1 MGDSP
6 EENKVSNKYRNA
18 SHFRLTSSKPK
29 FAFKEASIDASPAEE
44 I

>member
-6 EENKVSNKYRNA
+6 EESEVSTKYRNA
-18 SHFRLTSSKPK
+18 SPFGLASSKPK
-29 FAFKEASIDASPAEE
+29 FAFKDASIGASSAEE